1 MGGQASDGPGEAL
14 SLPHLVKW
22 AEMAVRARVERAIV
36 ALPVSSG
43 QLFALALLQ
52 EQGEATSAEL
62 ARLMYL
68 TPQAMTTLLAPLRE
82 GGLIG
87 RHEDQAHRRRLRLQL
102 TERGRDVLRQARA
115 LTPGIEADVLAP
127 LDTAERATLGRLL
140 GAIARPLAT

>member
-1 MGGQASDGPGEAL
+1 MGGQADDGSGEAL
-14 SLPHLVKW
+14 SLPHLIKW
-22 AEMAVRARVERAIV
+22 AEMAVRARVERAVV

-52 EQGEATSAEL
+52 EQGDATAAEL

-68 TPQAMTTLLAPLRE
+68 TPQAMTTLLAPLRD

-87 RHEDQAHRRRLRLQL
+87 RQEDQAHRRRLRLRL
-102 TERGRDVLRQARA
+102 TEEGRAVLAQARA
-115 LTPGIEADVLAP
+115 LTPAIEADVLAP
-127 LDTAERATLGRLL
+127 LDAAERVTLARLL